1 MSDAAKLIQRR
12 IESSIKVKQRFSQKL
27 MGDIALAAQ
36 RIAESY
42 RDGGRLILLGNG
54 GSAADAQH
62 IACELVGRFLRERR
76 PLDAIALGTNV
87 PTLTSIANDYGYDRV
102 FERQLEAAA
111 RPGDVVL
118 GISTSGD
125 SPSILRALKLAKK
138 MGCAT
143 IAMTGQTGGK
153 LKSAVDIL
161 INVPSK
167 ETPRI
172 QESHILIGHIIC
184 ELVEHAT
191 EKKDK

>member
-125 SPSILRALKLAKK
+125 SPSILRALKRAKK

-143 IAMTGQTGGK
+143 VAMTGQTGGK
-153 LKSAVDIL
+153 LKGTVDIL

-184 ELVEHAT
+184 ELVERAT